1 MSSFH
6 PIICALDIVGQ
17 VTNIYSRISNLSA
30 AMHVRQ
36 FSRELQCALQF
47 GLIPDETHA
56 TVVFIPIQH
65 EACCRITLSETKNVV
80 QGNALIKVLIF
91 AYN

>member
-1 MSSFH
+1 MQELRCEFLSSNYMR
-6 PIICALDIVGQ
+6 IR
-17 VTNIYSRISNLSA
+17 YSWTSNQHLFARISNLSA

-65 EACCRITLSETKNVV
+65 EACCRITLSGAKKLLKE
-80 QGNALIKVLIF
+80 IF
-91 AYN
+91 